1 LKGIASLEFIA
12 TCCGASDKIWPLWID
27 FGPELRPVARHG
39 PPLTNMGKYHLPIWL
54 QAAVA
59 TSGGLGLGLLAFL
72 DSTFLPFPSV
82 NDLLLVDLCIQ
93 NPTRMPYYAFTS
105 TLGSVLGCLVLY
117 YIARKGEEAAFHVK
131 AEANAPKIRR
141 WVERNGFI
149 SLLVAALLPPPFP
162 FKVFVL
168 AAGALG
174 MPVGTMLLSVTIART
189 VRFAGEGFLAVRYGN
204 SAANYLMGH
213 KTEFALGTLASILAL
228 YLVFWLVF
236 QRSQQEE

>member
-1 LKGIASLEFIA
+1 
-12 TCCGASDKIWPLWID
+12 
-27 FGPELRPVARHG
+27 
-39 PPLTNMGKYHLPIWL
+39 MGKYHLPIWL

-93 NPTRMPYYAFTS
+93 NPARMPYYAFTS
-105 TLGSVLGCLVLY
+105 TLGSVLGCLDLY
-117 YIARKGEEAAFHVK
+117 YIGRKGEEAAFHAK
-131 AEANAPKIRR
+131 AGSNAPRIHR

-162 FKVFVL
+162 FKVFVF

-174 MPVGTMLLSVTIART
+174 MPVGAMLLSVTIARS
-189 VRFAGEGFLAVRYGN
+189 VRFFGEGYLAIRYGQG
-204 SAANYLMGH
+204 AATYLMAH
-213 KTEFALGTLASILAL
+213 KVGFAGGTLISILAF
-228 YLVFWLVF
+228 YLTFWLVF
-236 QRSQQEE
+236 RRPQEEA